1 MKFVLSIGEAQTP
14 VGTTMSHSLSN
25 IKCEVFG
32 TRAVMAF
39 TLVSR
44 FRGPMFVTVDY

>member
-14 VGTTMSHSLSN
+14 AGTTMSHFPISGV
-25 IKCEVFG
+25 EVFG